1 MAVFEI
7 QAPDGQRYE
16 VSAPSREAAVAAL
29 RERGMI
35 GSNKPDDLVFNP
47 HTGQM
52 TTPELLRNY
61 YRQNG
66 ISGAEAAI
74 AGAARGG
81 TFAFSDE
88 IGAATNATIPG
99 RGTARERFDFG
110 LAAARAFED
119 AAREER
125 PGTFLASEI
134 AAALGTAAVT
144 APLAAARTGLGVVGR
159 GAALGAGEGFAYGV
173 GRGEGAERLE
183 TGAQDAIVGG
193 LLGAAAPVVVG
204 AAKKGVDAVRGAAG
218 SVTGRASPTRAR
230 SVIADTIRRSGRS
243 VDDIA
248 DDVANAR
255 ALGQEDFR
263 AVDAMGDAGAR
274 RLGALAR
281 SNDDVSSEIVEFL
294 ERRQAGQGARVAGA
308 VEDAFETG
316 GDTAAARRTTLDAA
330 RTEAANV
337 NYGAARAD
345 ARPVNLNDAIDKI
358 DELMNRNPILGDSAL
373 TQSEIG
379 RRLMAIRG
387 RLQKGGEQLIDF
399 DQVLNAKQ
407 DLGAEIARIQRRG
420 EKVPPQLAAVYR
432 ELDQA
437 LEASSDAYRL
447 ANDEFR
453 RASGVIDAV
462 DEGQNMARP
471 GARAGDTVPR
481 IQSMTDEQR
490 AAARVGYAERP
501 LARIEA
507 NTSPTANMAK
517 YFDSDKVRA
526 ETGAMLVNPDRF
538 QRQITN
544 EMAMWNTQ
552 NKAVRGS
559 PTARNLADDAALGDA
574 VMNIGQGVRA
584 AGNLQFGDAAAAILR
599 PVLDAAQGLN
609 DATRR
614 EIARAL
620 LSDNP
625 REAMNV
631 ALRAEMGSEARRR
644 LIEAI
649 GRASGLRAISSQ

>member
-7 QAPDGQRYE
+7 QAADGTRYE
-16 VSAPSREAAVAAL
+16 VSAANRDAAIAVLREA
-29 RERGMI
+29 GMLS
-35 GSNKPDDLVFNP
+35 SNKPEGLVLNP

-61 YRQNG
+61 YQKNG

-74 AGAARGG
+74 AGATRGG

-88 IGAATNATIPG
+88 AAAAFNAAVPG
-99 RGTARERFDFG
+99 KGTVRERFDFG
-110 LAAARAFED
+110 LASARAFED

-134 AAALGTAAVT
+134 AGGLGTAAGT
-144 APLAAARTGLGVVGR
+144 APLAAANTGLGLVGR
-159 GAALGAGEGFAYGV
+159 GAALGTAEGALYGV
-173 GRGEGAERLE
+173 GRGEGEERLQ

-204 AAKKGVDAVRGAAG
+204 AAKKGVDAMRGVSGALTDA
-218 SVTGRASPTRAR
+218 ASPSRAR
-230 SVIADTIRRSGRS
+230 SVVADTVRRSGRS

-248 DDVANAR
+248 DEVAAAQR
-255 ALGQEDFR
+255 LGQTDFR

-274 RLGALAR
+274 RLGSLAR

-294 ERRQAGQGARVAGA
+294 ERRQAGQGERVAGV

-316 GDTAAARRTTLDAA
+316 GDTAATRAAALDAA
-330 RTEAANV
+330 RTDAANV
-337 NYGAARAD
+337 NYAAARAN
-345 ARPVNLNDAIDKI
+345 ARPVNLNNAIGKI
-358 DELMNRNPILGDSAL
+358 DELMNRNPILGESAL
-373 TQSEIG
+373 TQTEIG
-379 RRLMAIRG
+379 RRLAAIRG
-387 RLQKGGEQLIDF
+387 QLQAGGEQLIDF
-399 DQVLNAKQ
+399 DQVLNVKQ
-407 DLGAEIARIQRRG
+407 DLGAEIGRISRRG
-420 EKVPPQLAAVYR
+420 DKVPPDLAAVYA
-432 ELDQA
+432 ELDRA
-437 LEASSDAYRL
+437 LEGASDAYRL

-453 RASGVIDAV
+453 RASGVIDAI
-462 DEGQNMARP
+462 DEGDRMARP

-481 IQSMTDEQR
+481 IQGMTDGQR
-490 AAARVGYAERP
+490 AAARVGYANRP

-507 NTSPTANMAK
+507 NTSPTANVAK

-538 QRQITN
+538 QRQIAN

-552 NKAVRGS
+552 NRAIRGS
-559 PTARNLADDAALGDA
+559 QTARNIADDAALGDTI
-574 VMNIGQGVRA
+574 MNVGQGVRA
-584 AGNLQFGDAAAAILR
+584 AGNLQFGDAAASILR

-614 EIARAL
+614 EIAQAL

-625 REAMNV
+625 REAMNI
-631 ALRAEMGSEARRR
+631 ALRSEMSADARRR

-649 GRASGLRAISSQ
+649 GRASGIRAISSQ